1 MMYQEFE
8 TLDWIILMT
17 WNQIIECATDYIS
30 GERRV
35 DGEETSIN
43 SRLLQTSPV
52 FLWMEYPSGIW
63 VSARELLEKPSTW
76 MSGRL

>member
-1 MMYQEFE
+1 MMYEEFE
-8 TLDWIILMT
+8 TSDWISLMT
-17 WNQIIECATDYIS
+17 WNPMIECATDYIS

-52 FLWMEYPSGIW
+52 FFMDGKAQESCSKSPPL
-63 VSARELLEKPSTW
+63 K
-76 MSGRL
+76 